1 MELLERDRIDFVFDR
16 RQRVTCDTRRVGRL
30 EMTFR
35 IPSRLCGED
44 KPVRYWFDRVD
55 EGFERGSRTSAEVR
69 TASTNFRPSCH
80 KSTRMVSRSR
90 RDFSLVVPGC
100 RLSHL
105 VLEHCSRAI
114 HTPYPRSV

>member
-44 KPVRYWFDRVD
+44 KPVRYWFDGVD
-55 EGFERGSRTSAEVR
+55 EGFERETERRRKLGLLPPTSDPTV
-69 TASTNFRPSCH
+69 
-80 KSTRMVSRSR
+80 TRALAW
-90 RDFSLVVPGC
+90 FLVAGEIFLWLALAVVIC
-100 RLSHL
+100 RILS
-105 VLEHCSRAI
+105 
-114 HTPYPRSV
+114 